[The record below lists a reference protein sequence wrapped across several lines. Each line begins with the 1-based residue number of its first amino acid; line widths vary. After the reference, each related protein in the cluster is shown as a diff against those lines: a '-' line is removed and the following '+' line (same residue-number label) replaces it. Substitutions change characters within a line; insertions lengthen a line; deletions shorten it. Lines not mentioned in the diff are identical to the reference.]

1 MNNGIGGANPQIVK
15 AVLDNIGRRYLVEHL
30 ESEDGTQEYD
40 LYSDGYLKQ
49 VVILTGAMTEVVFPK
64 EFSNLNYKIAIGSQV
79 DYYASGTNTVQLN
92 YGWTWWG
99 VYNKKTTG
107 VSRAGSAEIG
117 SKIKVYVFAQGYAA

>member
-1 MNNGIGGANPQIVK
+1 MVS
-15 AVLDNIGRRYLVEHL
+15 AVLGAIGKRYLVEHW

-64 EFSNLNYKIAIGSQV
+64 EFSNLNYKIAIGSQI
-79 DYYASGTNTVQLN
+79 DYLSSGTNAIQSC

-107 VSRAGSAEIG
+107 VSRAGSAVLG
-117 SKIKVYVFAQGYAA
+117 SQIKVYVFAQGYAT

>member
-1 MNNGIGGANPQIVK
+1 MGGANPQIVK
-15 AVLDNIGRRYLVEHL
+15 AVLDNVGRRYLVEHW
-30 ESEDGTQEYD
+30 ESEDGSQEYD

-64 EFSNLNYKIAIGSQV
+64 EFSNLNYKIAIGSQI
-79 DYYASGTNTVQLN
+79 DYYSSGTNAIQSN

-107 VSRAGSAEIG
+107 VSRAGSAALG
-117 SKIKVYVFAQGYAA
+117 SQNKVYVFAQGYSA